1 MSIARGKSFGLRQGA
16 VAVLTAFMMVFIM
29 GMVAFSIDLGY
40 IAVVRNRLQ
49 VAADAAA
56 LAGAANIGD
65 TTKALAAAKSI
76 AALNIAGSPTDMVS
90 LSDSDVVFGNWNQS
104 TKVFTANGPP
114 SNAC

>member
-1 MSIARGKSFGLRQGA
+1 MNHLSGNRPGLRRGA

-29 GMVAFSIDLGY
+29 GMVAFAVDLGY

-65 TTKALAAAKSI
+65 TTKALKAAKDI

-90 LSDSDVVFGNWNQS
+90 LADSDVIFGN
-104 TKVFTANGPP
+104 
-114 SNAC
+114 